1 MGSIN
6 FHPFYRNFDEV
17 CTKKSFV
24 SNFSTIKVL
33 EDIYTRNNTEVR
45 KVCMLQV
52 SHTCYTRCPV
62 LPCLQFAE
70 TMHEDFSDL
79 FQSSNNEGQA
89 SIERS
94 NENSTLAPA
103 PDNEQQGLARDISGS
118 CSTIREPGNGHPEAS
133 ELASEDHC
141 IMDDSNAPLSISEV
155 QAHRRRVNFIVV
167 GPITDPAKLITGRL
181 WK

>member
-17 CTKKSFV
+17 CSKKSFV

-33 EDIYTRNNTEVR
+33 EDIYTRNNTEVM
-45 KVCMLQV
+45 KVCMLQI

-70 TMHEDFSDL
+70 AMDEDFSDL
-79 FQSSNNEGQA
+79 LKGQA
-89 SIERS
+89 TIERS
-94 NENSTLAPA
+94 LTNENPTLST
-103 PDNEQQGLARDISGS
+103 DNEQQGL
-118 CSTIREPGNGHPEAS
+118 PGNDHAETSAS
-133 ELASEDHC
+133 DTDHA
-141 IMDDSNAPLSISEV
+141 MDNSNAPLSKSKV
-155 QAHRRRVNFIVV
+155 QAHKKRVNFIVV
-167 GPITDPAKLITGRL
+167 GPITDPAKLITGML